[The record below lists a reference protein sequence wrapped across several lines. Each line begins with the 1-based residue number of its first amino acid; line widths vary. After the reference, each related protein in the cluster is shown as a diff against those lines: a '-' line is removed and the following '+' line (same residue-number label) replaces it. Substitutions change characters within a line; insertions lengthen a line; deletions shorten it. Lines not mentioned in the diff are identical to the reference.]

1 MAGGTRC
8 RVNDRATPAPY
19 QSRMVTRTRLGRF
32 FRVLGLYCIAAAM
45 IAYFAF
51 HAQHGNYGIEAGKA
65 LKEEIANLTVERNQ
79 LVIERIA
86 IEHRN
91 DLLRSS
97 QIDPDLL
104 EELAR
109 RDLSFAMPNDLIMIL
124 RR

>member
-1 MAGGTRC
+1 
-8 RVNDRATPAPY
+8 
-19 QSRMVTRTRLGRF
+19 MVTRTRLGRF

-65 LKEEIANLTVERNQ
+65 LKEEISNLTVERDS
-79 LVIERIA
+79 LVAERTA
-86 IEHRN
+86 LEHRN
-91 DLLRSS
+91 QLLRAN

-109 RDLSFAMPNDLIMIL
+109 RDLAFALPNDLIMIL

>member
-1 MAGGTRC
+1 
-8 RVNDRATPAPY
+8 
-19 QSRMVTRTRLGRF
+19 MVTRTRLGRF

-65 LKEEIANLTVERNQ
+65 LKEEIANLTLERDQLVLERSALEHRNQ
-79 LVIERIA
+79 L
-86 IEHRN
+86 
-91 DLLRSS
+91 LRAN

-109 RDLSFAMPNDLIMIL
+109 RDLAFAMPNDLIMNL

>member
-1 MAGGTRC
+1 
-8 RVNDRATPAPY
+8 
-19 QSRMVTRTRLGRF
+19 MVTRTRLGRF
-32 FRVLGLYCIAAAM
+32 FRVLGLYCIAAGM

-65 LKEEIANLTVERNQ
+65 LKEEIATLTAERDE
-79 LVIERIA
+79 LIIERTR

-91 DLLRSS
+91 QLLRAT

-109 RDLSFAMPNDLIMIL
+109 RDLSFAMPNDLIMVL
-124 RR
+124 QRR

>member
-1 MAGGTRC
+1 
-8 RVNDRATPAPY
+8 
-19 QSRMVTRTRLGRF
+19 MVTRTRLGRF

-51 HAQHGNYGIEAGKA
+51 HAQHGNYGIEAGRA
-65 LKEEIANLTVERNQ
+65 LKQEIANLTQERDQLVHERTALEHRNQ
-79 LVIERIA
+79 L
-86 IEHRN
+86 
-91 DLLRSS
+91 LRSN

-109 RDLSFAMPNDLIMIL
+109 RDLAFAMPNDLIMML

>member
-1 MAGGTRC
+1 
-8 RVNDRATPAPY
+8 
-19 QSRMVTRTRLGRF
+19 MVTRTRLGRF
-32 FRVLGLYCIAAAM
+32 FRVLGLYCIAGAV

-65 LKEEIANLTVERNQ
+65 LKEEITTLTMERDQ
-79 LVIERIA
+79 LVLERSA
-86 IEHRN
+86 LEHRN
-91 DLLRSS
+91 NLLRSS

-109 RDLSFAMPNDLIMIL
+109 KDLAFAMPNDLVMIL

>member
-1 MAGGTRC
+1 
-8 RVNDRATPAPY
+8 
-19 QSRMVTRTRLGRF
+19 MVTRTRLGRF

-65 LKEEIANLTVERNQ
+65 LKEEIATLTMERNELVTERTKLEHRNQ
-79 LVIERIA
+79 L
-86 IEHRN
+86 
-91 DLLRSS
+91 LRSN

-109 RDLSFAMPNDLIMIL
+109 RDLSFALPNDLIMIL
-124 RR
+124 QRR

>member
-1 MAGGTRC
+1 
-8 RVNDRATPAPY
+8 
-19 QSRMVTRTRLGRF
+19 MVMRTRLGRF
-32 FRVLGLYCIAAAM
+32 FRVLGLYCVAAAM

-65 LKEEIANLTVERNQ
+65 LKEEIAALTVERNE
-79 LVIERIA
+79 LVAERMRLD
-86 IEHRN
+86 HRN
-91 DLLRSS
+91 LLLRAN

-109 RDLSFAMPNDLIMIL
+109 RDLSFALPNDLIMIL

>member
-1 MAGGTRC
+1 
-8 RVNDRATPAPY
+8 
-19 QSRMVTRTRLGRF
+19 MVTRTRLGRF

-51 HAQHGNYGIEAGKA
+51 HAQHGNYGIEAGRA
-65 LKEEIANLTVERNQ
+65 LKEEIANLTVERDQ
-79 LVIERIA
+79 LVVERTA
-86 IEHRN
+86 LEHRN
-91 DLLRSS
+91 HLLKSN

-109 RDLSFAMPNDLIMIL
+109 KDLAFALPNDLIMIL

>member
-1 MAGGTRC
+1 
-8 RVNDRATPAPY
+8 
-19 QSRMVTRTRLGRF
+19 
-32 FRVLGLYCIAAAM
+32 M

-65 LKEEIANLTVERNQ
+65 LKEEIANLTVERDQ
-79 LVIERIA
+79 LVLERTA
-86 IEHRN
+86 LEHRN
-91 DLLRSS
+91 HLLGAT

-109 RDLSFAMPNDLIMIL
+109 KDLAFALPNDLIMIL

>member
-1 MAGGTRC
+1 
-8 RVNDRATPAPY
+8 
-19 QSRMVTRTRLGRF
+19 MVTRTRLGRF
-32 FRVLGLYCIAAAM
+32 FRVLGLYCIAAGM

-65 LKEEIANLTVERNQ
+65 LKEEIATLTAERDE
-79 LVIERIA
+79 LIIERTR

-91 DLLRSS
+91 QLLRAT

-109 RDLSFAMPNDLIMIL
+109 RDLSFAMSNDLIMVL
-124 RR
+124 QRR

>member
-1 MAGGTRC
+1 
-8 RVNDRATPAPY
+8 
-19 QSRMVTRTRLGRF
+19 MVTRTRLGRF
-32 FRVLGLYCIAAAM
+32 FRVLGLYCIAAGM

-65 LKEEIANLTVERNQ
+65 LKEEIATLTSERNE
-79 LVIERIA
+79 LVIERTR

-91 DLLRSS
+91 QLLRAN

-109 RDLSFAMPNDLIMIL
+109 RDLSFAMPNDLIMVL
-124 RR
+124 QRR

>member
-1 MAGGTRC
+1 
-8 RVNDRATPAPY
+8 
-19 QSRMVTRTRLGRF
+19 MVTRTRFGRF

-51 HAQHGNYGIEAGKA
+51 HAQHGNYGIEAGRA
-65 LKEEIANLTVERNQ
+65 LKEEIANLTVERDQ
-79 LVIERIA
+79 LVLERTA
-86 IEHRN
+86 LEHRN
-91 DLLRSS
+91 HLLNTN

-109 RDLSFAMPNDLIMIL
+109 KDLAFALPNDLIMIL

>member
-1 MAGGTRC
+1 
-8 RVNDRATPAPY
+8 
-19 QSRMVTRTRLGRF
+19 MVTRTRLGRF

-65 LKEEIANLTVERNQ
+65 LKEEIKTLNAERDQ
-79 LVIERIA
+79 LVIERTA
-86 IEHRN
+86 LEHRN
-91 DLLRSS
+91 QLLRSN

-109 RDLSFAMPNDLIMIL
+109 RDLGFVMPNDLIMVL
-124 RR
+124 NRR

>member
-1 MAGGTRC
+1 
-8 RVNDRATPAPY
+8 
-19 QSRMVTRTRLGRF
+19 MVTRTRLGRF

-65 LKEEIANLTVERNQ
+65 LKEEITTLNAERDQ
-79 LVIERIA
+79 LVIERTA
-86 IEHRN
+86 LEHRN
-91 DLLRSS
+91 QLLRSN

-109 RDLSFAMPNDLIMIL
+109 RDLGFVMPNDLIMVL
-124 RR
+124 NRR